1 MGFFSFNSEIL
12 SLSGTIKTNRGG
24 NAECYQT
31 GINASE
37 PVSVGFPAW
46 ASVGAGRGGRG
57 LIWDLPSAPSSTP
70 GQPTGLQT
78 GGRGAGE
85 SAPGEESEP
94 PLLLSFGA
102 PKGVQGT
109 RFLEE
114 GRGAKKH
121 PQLCRSPHLLLFFP
135 HLQVSSDIHRSL
147 CRARDKDSWQWES
160 GFPGGWRTGDP
171 NSRREAQERGT
182 RLAIPRPGS
191 CVLPAGKLQ
200 RRTARVGHNPRAER
214 PAPLPIPIHPARPV
228 TTSLSLEEV

>member
-1 MGFFSFNSEIL
+1 M
-12 SLSGTIKTNRGG
+12 
-24 NAECYQT
+24 
-31 GINASE
+31 
-37 PVSVGFPAW
+37 GFPAW

-85 SAPGEESEP
+85 SAPGAESEP

-102 PKGVQGT
+102 PKRRPGHPFS
-109 RFLEE
+109 R
-114 GRGAKKH
+114 KKGGG
-121 PQLCRSPHLLLFFP
+121 QRSIPSSADLPICSCSSELGQEFSPLG
-135 HLQVSSDIHRSL
+135 LSSDIHRSL
-147 CRARDKDSWQWES
+147 CRARDKDPWQWES
-160 GFPGGWRTGDP
+160 GSPGGWRTGDP
-171 NSRREAQERGT
+171 KSRREAQERGT
-182 RLAIPRPGS
+182 RLAVPRPGS